1 LVRLKDTLTNY
12 DLQLAQAENAL
23 KIQNANRETTS
34 INLSSAV
41 GNARITYD
49 RAQQAYETLMN
60 RNSLQYDITVSAN
73 KKTLDAYNESFRS
86 YISELE
92 KSMTQYLHE

>member
-1 LVRLKDTLTNY
+1 VRLKDTLTNY

-41 GNARITYD
+41 ENARIAYD

-60 RNSLQYDITVSAN
+60 RNNLQYDITVSAN

-86 YISELE
+86 YITEIE